1 MKINLLFISCFFSRS
16 LPLPVLFL
24 WFISYAM
31 AQTPVPTAPAST
43 GISIPK
49 ARIAIIDTDAFRE
62 QIDELKQKYEKL
74 QAEFAPRANELQ
86 AMQTTLAAQEK
97 QLTEG
102 RDKMT
107 PQQIK
112 KLSEDYE
119 KLKLDLQ
126 RKTEDYQD
134 LARKREQEETG
145 AIYEKIQQF
154 LDKYTQQRSI
164 TLVLRADVARETGV
178 VVYLAPSANI
188 TEDFIKEYNKAYP
201 VTAPAAPKK
210 P

>member
-1 MKINLLFISCFFSRS
+1 MKINPLSILFSWS
-16 LPLPVLFL
+16 LPLPLLLL
-24 WFISYAM
+24 WLTSHAT
-31 AQTPVPTAPAST
+31 AQTPVPAPPASS
-43 GISIPK
+43 GVSIPK
-49 ARIAIIDTDAFRE
+49 AKIAIIDPDAFRE
-62 QIDELKQKYEKL
+62 QIEELKQKYEKL
-74 QAEFAPRANELQ
+74 QAEFTTHTNELQ

-107 PQQIK
+107 PQQIR

-119 KLKLDLQ
+119 RLKLDLQ

-134 LARKREQEETG
+134 LARKREQEETE
-145 AIYEKIQQF
+145 AIYQKIQQF
-154 LDKYTQQRSI
+154 LDKYTQQHSI

-178 VVYLAPSANI
+178 IVYLAPSANI

-201 VTAPAAPKK
+201 VVSAAAPKK